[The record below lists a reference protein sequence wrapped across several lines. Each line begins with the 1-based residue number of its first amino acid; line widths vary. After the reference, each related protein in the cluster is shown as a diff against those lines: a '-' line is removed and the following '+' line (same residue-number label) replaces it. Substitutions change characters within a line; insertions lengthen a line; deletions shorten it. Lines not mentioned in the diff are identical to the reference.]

1 VEKLSELFLNNYVIV
16 YLFSE
21 AVLFFLA
28 LYLFYLNIKFVKFWD
43 FESFTPKQT
52 KLEKQA
58 YLASTMALLLFTLK
72 LILLIYFVYMID
84 SLSII
89 IPGAMCGAGVISAN
103 SFGIPLLFVKL
114 TTIFT
119 LLLFLTLNNLD
130 LKAKNHPYFKF
141 KTWVLLLASLLI
153 FAEVYL
159 DISYFFNIDLSVP
172 VSCCSALFGNLEGAN
187 PLPFGLDTK
196 GLLVIFYT
204 LYIASILALVLRNRV
219 LTVVTLLL
227 FLTIS
232 YYSIVYFFGTYI
244 YELPTHKCPFCMM
257 QKEYGYVG
265 YFVWG
270 LLFFGVFFGL
280 IWAIIGFIKEQS
292 AKLATITILL
302 LTLFLLLCSAYVAIY
317 YIKNG
322 VFLM

>member
-1 VEKLSELFLNNYVIV
+1 LSELFLNNYVIV

-28 LYLFYLNIKFVKFWD
+28 LYLFYLNIKFIKFWD

-58 YLASTMALLLFTLK
+58 YLASTMALFLFALK

-89 IPGAMCGAGVISAN
+89 VPGAMCGAGVISAN
-103 SFGIPLLFVKL
+103 SYGMPLLFVKL

-119 LLLFLTLNNLD
+119 LLLFLTLNSLD
-130 LKAKNHPYFKF
+130 LKAKNYPYFKF
-141 KTWVLLLASLLI
+141 KTWMLLLASVLI

-196 GLLVIFYT
+196 ALLIIFYT
-204 LYIASILALVLRNRV
+204 LYIASILALFLKNRV
-219 LTVVTLLL
+219 ISVITLLL

-292 AKLATITILL
+292 AKLANITILL
-302 LTLFLLLCSAYVAIY
+302 LSLFVLLCSAYVAIY

-322 VFLM
+322 VFLT

>member
-1 VEKLSELFLNNYVIV
+1 
-16 YLFSE
+16 
-21 AVLFFLA
+21 VLFFLA
-28 LYLFYLNIKFVKFWD
+28 LYLFYLNIKFIKFWD

-58 YLASTMALLLFTLK
+58 YLASTMALFLFTLK
-72 LILLIYFVYMID
+72 LILLIYFVYTVD

-89 IPGAMCGAGVISAN
+89 VPGAMCGAGVISAN
-103 SFGIPLLFVKL
+103 SYGMPLLFVKL

-119 LLLFLTLNNLD
+119 LLLFLTLNSLD
-130 LKAKNHPYFKF
+130 LQAKNYPYFKF
-141 KTWVLLLASLLI
+141 KTWVLLLISMLI

-187 PLPFGLDTK
+187 PLPFGLDTR
-196 GLLVIFYT
+196 GLLTIFYT
-204 LYIASILALVLRNRV
+204 LYIASILALILRNRA
-219 LTVVTLLL
+219 LTVGTLLL
-227 FLTIS
+227 FLSIS

-292 AKLATITILL
+292 TKLANTTIVLL
-302 LTLFLLLCSAYVAIY
+302 SLFVALSSAYVAIY

-322 VFLM
+322 VFLGSG